1 MIVPIGRLSRDCPG
15 VVYVLA
21 VMRGGRLLVGL
32 RDAVFDGRGKGQR
45 TPITGTGFRAITL

>member
-1 MIVPIGRLSRDCPG
+1 MIVPICRLSRDCPG